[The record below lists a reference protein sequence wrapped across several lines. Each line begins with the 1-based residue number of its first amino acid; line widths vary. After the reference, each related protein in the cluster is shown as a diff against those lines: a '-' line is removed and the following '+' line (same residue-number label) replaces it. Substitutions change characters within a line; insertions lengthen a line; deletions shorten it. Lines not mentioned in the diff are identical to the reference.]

1 MNWEMSSKKEKK
13 TEASFAQKIM
23 TRLRHGLILQSV
35 RNKLITIGIDF
46 SPYYWFQEG
55 LSMAKIPEIAGNAA
69 DYSTESLGP
78 DDMEM
83 LTKIDKGWSASEKKI
98 PGLLDGTEKCIALK
112 HKNEIAAFMWINL
125 KEFKYKSIVIPL
137 KSNEA
142 YLTYMF
148 TDERFR
154 GKNLAPYLRYKS
166 YEMLKEMGRDIFYSI
181 SIAFNTPA
189 VKFKEKLDARKVKL
203 MLVIQLFNK
212 FNWSFK
218 LKSY

>member
-1 MNWEMSSKKEKK
+1 MSGKKEEKN
-13 TEASFAQKIM
+13 EASVMQKIM
-23 TRLRHGLILQSV
+23 TRLRHGLFLQSV

-69 DYSTESLGP
+69 DYSAESLGP

-83 LTKIDKGWSASEKKI
+83 LTKIDKGWSGSEKKI

-112 HKNEIAAFMWINL
+112 YRDEIAAFMWINL
-125 KEFKYKSIVIPL
+125 KEFRYKSIVIPL

-142 YLTYMF
+142 YLTYMY

-154 GKNLAPYLRYKS
+154 GKNLAPWLRYKS
-166 YEMLKEMGRDIFYSI
+166 YEMLRAMGRDVFYSI

-189 VKFKEKLDARKVKL
+189 VKFKEKLDAKKVKL
-203 MLVIQLFNK
+203 MMVIQLFNR
-212 FNWSFK
+212 FHWSFR
-218 LKSY
+218 LRSY

>member
-1 MNWEMSSKKEKK
+1 MNQEMSSKKEKK
-13 TEASFAQKIM
+13 TEASVTQKIV

-35 RNKLITIGIDF
+35 RNKLITIGIDI

-55 LSMAKIPEIAGNAA
+55 INMTKIPEIAGNSA

-78 DDMEM
+78 EDMQM
-83 LTKIDKGWSASEKKI
+83 LTKIDKGWSGSEKKI

-112 HKNEIAAFMWINL
+112 HKDEVAAFMWINL
-125 KEFKYKSIVIPL
+125 KEFKYKSIIIPL

-148 TDERFR
+148 TDERYR

-166 YEMLKEMGRDIFYSI
+166 YEMLKEMGRDMLYSI

-189 VKFKEKLDARKVKL
+189 VKFKEKLDAKKVKL
-203 MLVIQLFNK
+203 MLVVQLFNK
-212 FNWSFK
+212 FHWSFK
-218 LKSY
+218 LRSY